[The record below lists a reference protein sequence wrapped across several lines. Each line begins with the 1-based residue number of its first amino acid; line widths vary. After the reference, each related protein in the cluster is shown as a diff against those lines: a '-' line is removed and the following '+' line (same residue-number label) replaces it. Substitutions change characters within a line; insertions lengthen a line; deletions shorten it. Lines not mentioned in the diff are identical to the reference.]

1 MVSPIMM
8 ETSRDKYKTPKLCST
23 QRMVSFSHFKYHPI
37 KLRNLNV
44 CFVIQN
50 SRAVMSHFS
59 LKMHIGKGV
68 GRKVLFVRSDL
79 ICD

>member
-8 ETSRDKYKTPKLCST
+8 ETSSARPRDPENG
-23 QRMVSFSHFKYHPI
+23 SFSHFKYHPI

-59 LKMHIGKGV
+59 LKMHIGKSV